1 MKPLLQ
7 TGFSAFALVLI
18 LGLTL
23 FNTCQIN
30 NLERRLRDG
39 MRVAEAPRP
48 SERSASGPVTSESP
62 TVAGNVLKPRTR
74 PLNDDRPIRAGGHLR
89 MQAGQDPQGLN
100 PYIANGSDAAE
111 FARYINNMLCQRD
124 VAEPGRLTADLA
136 TAIHTPDDGFTY
148 DITLR
153 RGVYWH
159 APAVDLSDPRFAW
172 LRGDHELTSDDFV
185 FVFDMMDNP
194 EVTGRISAQR
204 NYFMDARA
212 EALGPYRFR
221 VHFAKR
227 AYTNLANLCS
237 MHPSPRWLM
246 MHDEDGRRFD
256 DSDWGLRVSEHW
268 YNNKGIGTGPY
279 RFVEWLPGSHIRFE
293 KNARYFG
300 ESPAFDAITVRIVKD
315 QNAWTRLLKTGEL
328 DVTRIQPEQYRT
340 EVLEASG
347 PPLGTARIRQT
358 KREELGYFY
367 VGWNMDTPYFNTK
380 EARQAMTL
388 ALDREGIVK
397 NVFHGL
403 GDVLHGPFPLKN
415 PCYDH
420 SITGWPYDLELAKAK
435 LEQAGWTDSDGD
447 GIRDRLVDGQ
457 RIPFEFDL
465 MIYGSST
472 EFATVANI
480 YREALLRVGVKLN
493 PKPLEWSTLLKR
505 LEERSFHGYT
515 AGLVMDWEID
525 LFQNWHSSEADRPK
539 SSNRIGFRS
548 PEADRIIV
556 ELRESFDEE
565 KRTELCHEFH
575 AVIHELQPFTFIYQ
589 RWRPVLYWDHM
600 NEPEFHK
607 VYPFRDPRL
616 MSFNDLPVH

>member
-1 MKPLLQ
+1 MKPFMQ
-7 TGFSAFALVLI
+7 TGFSVFALAL
-18 LGLTL
+18 LLCLTV

-39 MRVAEAPRP
+39 EIVA
-48 SERSASGPVTSESP
+48 RSPDPELSP
-62 TVAGNVLKPRTR
+62 PPQNSAAELGGDPGNLLNSRTR
-74 PLNDDRPIRAGGHLR
+74 PLNDDATIKRGGHLR
-89 MQAGQDPQGLN
+89 MQAGQDPAGFN
-100 PYIANGSDAAE
+100 PYIANGADAAE

-124 VAEPGRLTADLA
+124 VDEPGRLTPDLA
-136 TAIHTPDDGFTY
+136 TSIRTPDGGYTY
-148 DITLR
+148 EVEIR

-159 APAVDLSDPRFAW
+159 SPAVELRDPKFAW
-172 LRGDHELTSDDFV
+172 LRGEHELTSDDFL
-185 FVFDMMDNP
+185 FVFDMMANP
-194 EVTGRISAQR
+194 QVTGRISHQR
-204 NYFMDARA
+204 NYFSGATA
-212 EALGPYRFR
+212 EANGRYGFTVRFE
-221 VHFAKR
+221 KR
-227 AYTNLANLCS
+227 AYTNLSNLCS

-246 MHDEDGRRFD
+246 MFDESGKKFS
-256 DSDWGLRVSEHW
+256 DSEWGVKVSEHW
-268 YNNKGIGTGPY
+268 YNNRGIGTGPY
-279 RFVEWLPGSHIRFE
+279 RFVEWVPGSHIRFE
-293 KNARYFG
+293 KNERYFG
-300 ESPAFDAITVRIVKD
+300 EPPAFDGVTVRIIKD

-340 EVLEASG
+340 EVLERDG
-347 PPLGTARIRQT
+347 PPLGNPQIRQT
-358 KREELGYFY
+358 RREELGYFY

-420 SITGWPYDLELAKAK
+420 SVEGWPYDLDRARAK
-435 LEQAGWTDSDGD
+435 LDEAGWVDTDGD
-447 GIRDRLVDGQ
+447 GIRDRLVDGK

-480 YREALLRVGVKLN
+480 YREALLRIGVRLN

-505 LEERSFHGYT
+505 IEERSFESYT
-515 AGLVMDWEID
+515 AAWVMDWEID
-525 LFQNWHSSEADRPK
+525 LYQLWHSSEADQPK

-548 PEADRIIV
+548 AKADRII
-556 ELRESFDEE
+556 EALRESFDQEE
-565 KRTELCHEFH
+565 RVKLCHEFH
-575 AVIHELQPFTFIYQ
+575 ALVHELQPYTFIYQ

-616 MSFNDLPVH
+616 MSFNHLPVH